1 MATTST
7 SSTTLSLDPSAFL
20 NLFVTQLQYQDPTA
34 PMDPSQM
41 TTVLAQLTTVQ
52 DLSNLQTSFQQ
63 SLADGMIGDQV
74 TYSPTSNS
82 APQTGT
88 VTASQIQNGTVGVI
102 ISGQFVPLS
111 AITQI
116 APNSTNSAQSS
127 TSSNGAQSS
136 TPASNTQGTSGTSSA
151 QGS

>member
-7 SSTTLSLDPSAFL
+7 SSTGLSLNPSAFL

-74 TYSPTSNS
+74 TYSPTSSS

-88 VTASQIQNGTVGVI
+88 VTASQVQNGTVGVI
-102 ISGQFVPLS
+102 IGGQFVSLS

-116 APNSTNSAQSS
+116 GPNSTNSAQSS
-127 TSSNGAQSS
+127 TS
-136 TPASNTQGTSGTSSA
+136 TKNTQGTTATNGA
-151 QGS
+151 PGS

>member
-7 SSTTLSLDPSAFL
+7 SSTGLSLDPSAFL

-74 TYSPTSNS
+74 TYSPTSTS

-88 VTASQIQNGTVGVI
+88 VTASQVQNGTVGVL

-116 APNSTNSAQSS
+116 GPNSTNSAQSS
-127 TSSNGAQSS
+127 TSKN
-136 TPASNTQGTSGTSSA
+136 NTQGTTATNSA

>member
-1 MATTST
+1 MAATST
-7 SSTTLSLDPSAFL
+7 SSTVLSLNPSAFL

-74 TYSPTSNS
+74 TYSPASGS

-88 VTASQIQNGTVGVI
+88 VTASQVQNGTVGVI

-127 TSSNGAQSS
+127 SS
-136 TPASNTQGTSGTSSA
+136 ASNTQGTTGTNSA

>member
-1 MATTST
+1 MATTAT
-7 SSTTLSLDPSAFL
+7 SSNGLSLSPSAFL

-74 TYSPTSNS
+74 TYTSTTNGAS
-82 APQTGT
+82 QTGT
-88 VTASQIQNGTVGVI
+88 VTASQVQNGNVGVL
-102 ISGQFVPLS
+102 ISGQFVPMS

-116 APNSTNSAQSS
+116 QPAAAS
-127 TSSNGAQSS
+127 GAQS
-136 TPASNTQGTSGTSSA
+136 PAAATGA

>member
-1 MATTST
+1 MATTAT
-7 SSTTLSLDPSAFL
+7 SSTGLSLNPSAFL

-74 TYSPTSNS
+74 TYTSTAQRRIADRDGDGVAGPERDRRRAHQRPVCALERDHADRADGDERRARFDPAS
-82 APQTGT
+82 TTQGT
-88 VTASQIQNGTVGVI
+88 A
-102 ISGQFVPLS
+102 
-111 AITQI
+111 A
-116 APNSTNSAQSS
+116 A
-127 TSSNGAQSS
+127 NGAQ
-136 TPASNTQGTSGTSSA
+136 
-151 QGS
+151 GS

>member
-1 MATTST
+1 MN
-7 SSTTLSLDPSAFL
+7 PSAFL

-74 TYSPTSNS
+74 TYTSTANGAS
-82 APQTGT
+82 QTGT
-88 VTASQIQNGTVGVI
+88 VTASQVQNGAVGVL

-116 APNSTNSAQSS
+116 APTA
-127 TSSNGAQSS
+127 TNGAQVRARRAPRKGQPRR
-136 TPASNTQGTSGTSSA
+136 TARKDRKDILFPPAAGLF
-151 QGS
+151 

>member
-1 MATTST
+1 MATTAT
-7 SSTTLSLDPSAFL
+7 SSTGLSLNPSAFL
-20 NLFVTQLQYQDPTA
+20 NLFVTQLRYQDPTA
-34 PMDPSQM
+34 PMDPTQM

-74 TYSPTSNS
+74 TYSPTPTS

-88 VTASQIQNGTVGVI
+88 VTASQVQNGTVGVL

-111 AITQI
+111 AVTQI
-116 APNSTNSAQSS
+116 APTAA
-127 TSSNGAQSS
+127 NGAQGASS
-136 TPASNTQGTSGTSSA
+136 TNNTQGTAATNGA

>member
-1 MATTST
+1 MATTAT
-7 SSTTLSLDPSAFL
+7 SSTGLSLNPSAFL

-74 TYSPTSNS
+74 TYTSTANGAS
-82 APQTGT
+82 QTGT
-88 VTASQIQNGTVGVI
+88 VTASQVQNGAVGVL

-116 APNSTNSAQSS
+116 APTA
-127 TSSNGAQSS
+127 TNGAQGSS
-136 TPASNTQGTSGTSSA
+136 PASTTQGTAAANGA